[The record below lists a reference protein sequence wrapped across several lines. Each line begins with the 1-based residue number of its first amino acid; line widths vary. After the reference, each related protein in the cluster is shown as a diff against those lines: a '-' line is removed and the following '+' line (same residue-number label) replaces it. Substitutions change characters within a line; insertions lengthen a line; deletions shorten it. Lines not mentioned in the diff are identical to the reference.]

1 MEPLTPIF
9 SEKPP
14 SLIQEMLKAQSKY
27 NINSNKGNSF
37 NIIVKN
43 LNSFIEITANYQDNK
58 EINQFSKKY
67 SLLNLKE
74 IKFLSICDSIDEIYD
89 ELLFEFSKNNSTLLE
104 DTDQIIINI
113 PIIHAKYKE
122 ISFILNKRTKTEKE
136 MCQDLYK
143 IISNLQE
150 QINIKD
156 KENNEKINL
165 CNKEI
170 NDLRM
175 IIQCF
180 VEDNKILIQKIDNLE
195 KEILELKN
203 DKKELNE
210 IIKSLEEKKN
220 DVANKTINA
229 LFDDKFEKIENPWTK
244 ELDPIQ
250 KSIPYILKE
259 EDYFAQKNTSH
270 FSLIKSK
277 HKFENNK
284 IYKLTYNI
292 NFIKS
297 SFRIGFGSFEGASR
311 SSRLKD
317 KNSVGLTNEG
327 LFIQG
332 EKRSD
337 IKLNKDNKEIIFII
351 NLKEINKNFELF
363 IDGKPYGKFN
373 FNLDIM
379 YGIAAFE
386 VGSVKIN
393 TYRNIN

>member
-104 DTDQIIINI
+104 ETDQIIINI

-122 ISFILNKRTKTEKE
+122 ISFVLNKRTKTEKE

-244 ELDPIQ
+244 EVDPIQ
-250 KSIPYILKE
+250 KSFP
-259 EDYFAQKNTSH
+259 
-270 FSLIKSK
+270 
-277 HKFENNK
+277 
-284 IYKLTYNI
+284 
-292 NFIKS
+292 
-297 SFRIGFGSFEGASR
+297 
-311 SSRLKD
+311 
-317 KNSVGLTNEG
+317 
-327 LFIQG
+327 
-332 EKRSD
+332 
-337 IKLNKDNKEIIFII
+337 
-351 NLKEINKNFELF
+351 
-363 IDGKPYGKFN
+363 
-373 FNLDIM
+373 
-379 YGIAAFE
+379 
-386 VGSVKIN
+386 
-393 TYRNIN
+393 